1 MSLSVVAGRS
11 HSGFRAAVYGIH
23 FDPWG
28 FDTLLYFVKMVA
40 VFCFNGC
47 REFAFFC
54 LCEGV
59 SRGGLPYI
67 DFLSTSGIHP
77 PPLARPFSKGL
88 LASDYFSFAFAPLR
102 GSILRFRR
110 APSLRGYPLRNY
122 LSFAFIP
129 LRGSILR
136 LRRAPSLRGYPL
148 RTISLSLSHRCD
160 GLGSINGKRS
170 WMMFSMYCPTF
181 LRLCSMSRFEK
192 RMTRMSYFSMR
203 LLRFS
208 SYFIPSKERCCAPS
222 TSMTSRAFLQKKST
236 I

>member
-23 FDPWG
+23 FDPWV
-28 FDTLLYFVKMVA
+28 FDTLLYFVKMAA

-47 REFAFFC
+47 REFAFFVYAK
-54 LCEGV
+54 E
-59 SRGGLPYI
+59 LPAE
-67 DFLSTSGIHP
+67 DCPTLTF
-77 PPLARPFSKGL
+77 F
-88 LASDYFSFAFAPLR
+88 
-102 GSILRFRR
+102 
-110 APSLRGYPLRNY
+110 
-122 LSFAFIP
+122 P

-136 LRRAPSLRGYPL
+136 LWRAPSLRGYPL
-148 RTISLSLSHRCD
+148 RTISLSLSHRYD
-160 GLGSINGKRS
+160 ELGSSNRKRS

-208 SYFIPSKERCCAPS
+208 SYFMPSMEWC
-222 TSMTSRAFLQKKST
+222 
-236 I
+236 